1 MRFRWL
7 WPWAALSL
15 LALSPLFTIP
25 AWGQQRAAR
34 VLTLEEALALAR
46 ERGGTV
52 VLARGRIEEARARQA
67 QAGRRFQENP
77 VLEVDGGYRRAEEG
91 FFDFEAAVTQGLYA
105 GTGGPP
111 GWRAPGP
118 RLDRAEAE
126 LAEARRLLLREVWT
140 ASSAAW
146 WRGTGSPCSRR
157 AAQAADE
164 LLGATE
170 RRYEAGEITALELNR
185 ARTAAAIARAGQSAA
200 EAEADVA
207 RARGSA
213 GAARPGSRRGRRG
226 PRRSRP
232 SISPPA
238 LDALLAGLDRRP
250 DLRALAAELREA
262 EAEVLLGQA
271 LARPELGV
279 RGGVAREEG
288 ADIVTAGVV
297 IALPVH
303 NRGQETLAVGQ
314 ARAAALR
321 QALAAARSAAEAEV
335 RGASSALDRRLAAV
349 RELERTA
356 LPALDD
362 NESLALKSFE
372 AGEIGLGE
380 LLLIRREILETRLAY
395 LDRLLEAALT
405 RFELETAAGALQ

>member
-15 LALSPLFTIP
+15 WAAP
-25 AWGQQRAAR
+25 AWSQEKATK

-46 ERGGTV
+46 EQGASV

-77 VLEVDGGYRRAEEG
+77 VLEANGGYRRAEDD

-105 GTGGPP
+105 GRRRSARLAG
-111 GWRAPGP
+111 AQAA
-118 RLDRAEAE
+118 LDRAEAE
-126 LAEARRLLLREVWT
+126 LADARRLLLRDVWSGFVHGLV
-140 ASSAAW
+140 AQDRIALLAK
-146 WRGTGSPCSRR
+146 SR
-157 AAQAADE
+157 QAADE
-164 LLGATE
+164 LLAATE
-170 RRYEAGEITALELNR
+170 RRYEAGEATALEINR
-185 ARTAAAIARAGQSAA
+185 ARTAAAVARAGQSAA
-200 EAEADVA
+200 EAEASAALAGLKALLGLEPEEVIEV
-207 RARGSA
+207 RGHLA
-213 GAARPGSRRGRRG
+213 PL
-226 PRRSRP
+226 
-232 SISPPA
+232 PPLK
-238 LDALLAGLDRRP
+238 LDELLAGLDRRP
-250 DLRALAAELREA
+250 DLQALAAELCEA

-271 LARPELGV
+271 LSRPELGV
-279 RGGVAREEG
+279 RGGAAREER

-321 QALAAARSAAEAEV
+321 QALTVARRAAEAEM
-335 RGASSALDRRLAAV
+335 RGAYSALNRRLAAV
-349 RELERTA
+349 RELEQTA
-356 LPALDD
+356 LPALED

-380 LLLIRREILETRLAY
+380 LLLVRREILETRLAY

-405 RFELETAAGALQ
+405 RFELETAAGVLQ